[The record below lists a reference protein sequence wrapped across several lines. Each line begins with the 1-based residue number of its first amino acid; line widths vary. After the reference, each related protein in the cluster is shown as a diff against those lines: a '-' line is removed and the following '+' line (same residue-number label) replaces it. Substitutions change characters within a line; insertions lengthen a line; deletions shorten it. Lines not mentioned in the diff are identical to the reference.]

1 MNEYYCHKCAESLG
15 FLPTKI
21 EMNYTGSLVQL
32 DKFIKHTMPS
42 TTYKIN
48 SIFNTNDY
56 DKFKNY
62 IIDTIHS
69 GSVEIDSCGRMNII
83 WIAGEKTGATYIN
96 GSFLTDNNSVKV
108 VKSWDCNEI
117 HCFPTSSADLEF
129 KKCSNCGGDLLN

>member
-1 MNEYYCHKCAESLG
+1 MSKYYCHKCAEALG

-21 EMNYTGSLVQL
+21 EMNYTGSLVQI

-56 DKFKNY
+56 AKFKNY
-62 IIDTIHS
+62 IINTIHS
-69 GSVEIDSCGRMNII
+69 GSVEIDSNGRINIV

-117 HCFPTSSADLEF
+117 HSFPTSSADLEL
-129 KKCSNCGGDLLN
+129 KKCSNCGGELLN

>member
-1 MNEYYCHKCAESLG
+1 MNEYYCHKCAETLG

-21 EMNYTGSLVQL
+21 EMNYTGSSVQL

-62 IIDTIHS
+62 IIVRIKIGTI
-69 GSVEIDSCGRMNII
+69 
-83 WIAGEKTGATYIN
+83 
-96 GSFLTDNNSVKV
+96 
-108 VKSWDCNEI
+108 
-117 HCFPTSSADLEF
+117 
-129 KKCSNCGGDLLN
+129 